1 MEVVVP
7 SCYVDGNTRALQA
20 LLVPGIATM
29 IFPYKMKELFESSPG
44 WMRSKLGG
52 IPVLSIVGLLTT
64 ISFAYIGYLAISN
77 SLIVTLTSYGAVIAL
92 GVIVGCVVIY
102 YASKSYHKRQGLD
115 TELAFKEIPP
125 V

>member
-1 MEVVVP
+1 VETVGTFLWAFCFV
-7 SCYVDGNTRALQA
+7 
-20 LLVPGIATM
+20 VPGIATM

-44 WMRSKLGG
+44 WMRSKIGG

-77 SLIVTLTSYGAVIAL
+77 SLIVTLTSYGALIAL

-115 TELAFKEIPP
+115 TDLAFKEIPP